1 MPTQSSIRRRALLI
15 GGTSLV
21 TSLAGCSAL
30 ADSFTNS
37 EVDGPPPL
45 YEIVAEN
52 RREEQCSVDLLVERN
67 GEIVYWEI
75 NNVPVADPDNDDKH
89 YRQFQLDSPEWPAC
103 GTHVVRARIES
114 TWATLDFADLQ
125 PETGDMNNPVEL
137 KIIITPDDLSM
148 EAWNIQN
155 IDYDCEKRDEQNAS
169 KKNEN

>member
-1 MPTQSSIRRRALLI
+1 MSTQSSIRRRALLI

-52 RREEQCSVDLLVERN
+52 RREEQCSVDLLVERD

-75 NNVPVADPDNDDKH
+75 NDVPVADPDNDGKH

-103 GTHVVRARIES
+103 GTHVVMARIEGQS
-114 TWATLDFADLQ
+114 TWTKFDFADLP

-137 KIIITPDDLSM
+137 EIFITPEDISM
-148 EAWNIQN
+148 EALHVQN
-155 IDYDCEKRDEQNAS
+155 IDYGCEKKGR
-169 KKNEN
+169 